1 MPADCA
7 TDAVDTDNEGAE
19 PTMADITIDDVTG
32 PELVTTEL
40 KATDAEGAIAELAGL
55 LAEQGRVTD
64 RDAYVEAVVA
74 RENETGGTGMESGV
88 AIPHAKS
95 DAVARPSVAFG
106 RSATGVHFGAEDG
119 SDADLIFLIAAPTG
133 SDDAH
138 VTMLSKLARRLI
150 HESFRT
156 QLREAGDPQAVFDT
170 IKSEVK
176 L

>member
-1 MPADCA
+1 
-7 TDAVDTDNEGAE
+7 
-19 PTMADITIDDVTG
+19 MADITIDDVTG

-40 KATDAEGAIAELAGL
+40 KATDAAGAIAELAGL
-55 LAEQGRVTD
+55 LAAQQRVTD
-64 RDAYVEAVVA
+64 ADSYVSAVLA

-95 DAVARPSVAFG
+95 TAVTRPSVAFG
-106 RSATGVHFGAEDG
+106 RSSGGVFFGAEDG
-119 SDADLIFLIAAPTG
+119 SDADLIFLIAAPEG
-133 SDDAH
+133 ADDAH
-138 VTMLSKLARRLI
+138 VTMLSKLARKLI

-156 QLREAGDPQAVFDT
+156 QLREAPDSQAVFDT